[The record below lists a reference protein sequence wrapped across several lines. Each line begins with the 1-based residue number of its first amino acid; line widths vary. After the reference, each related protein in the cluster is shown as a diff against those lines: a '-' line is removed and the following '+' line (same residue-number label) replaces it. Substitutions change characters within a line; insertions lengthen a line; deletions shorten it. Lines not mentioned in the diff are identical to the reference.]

1 MSTCTTPR
9 TRRRL
14 PSRALVALALA
25 TSLVA
30 CGGEDGADDPTLSQ
44 PSASASTST
53 PRSPSAAPVP
63 TTSPK
68 ACEQR
73 PGTAQPP
80 AGAIT
85 DLKTKPTVQADDAAP
100 PCGLVLSDIVVGTGA
115 EAVRGSTAALKY
127 VGAFYETGE
136 EFDSSWSR
144 GVDETLPVQVG
155 AGRVIPGFDM
165 GILGMKVGGRR
176 QVTIPSD
183 LGYGPRGQG
192 PIPGGATLVFVI
204 DLVEVAPAG

>member
-1 MSTCTTPR
+1 MTRTT
-9 TRRRL
+9 
-14 PSRALVALALA
+14 SRALLAIVLA
-25 TSLVA
+25 GSLAA
-30 CGGEDGADDPTLSQ
+30 CGSGDQADDPTLSQ
-44 PSASASTST
+44 PSTAATT
-53 PRSPSAAPVP
+53 AAPRATPPSPAAP
-63 TTSPK
+63 TTVP
-68 ACEQR
+68 CQER
-73 PGTAQPP
+73 PPTAAPP

-85 DLKTKPTVQADDAAP
+85 DLKTKPTVQPDDAPP
-100 PCGLVLSDIVVGTGA
+100 PCGLVLSDIVAGA
-115 EAVRGSTAALKY
+115 GPEAVMGATTAVKY

-136 EFDSSWSR
+136 EFDSSWKR

-155 AGRVIPGFDM
+155 AGRVIEGFDM

-176 QVTIPSD
+176 QVTIPSE